1 MRKSIRN
8 KLAALI
14 FLINMAIIGIT
25 WIMAV
30 FMFKPMYYAVTQAEL
45 TSIANKIVTAI
56 EAEKGVTNRT
66 LEDISGFINGGYYG
80 IYHP

>member
-14 FLINMAIIGIT
+14 FLINMSIIGIT

-30 FMFKPMYYAVTQAEL
+30 FMFKPMYYAVTQAEI
-45 TSIANKIVTAI
+45 SSVADKIISAI
-56 EAEKGVTNRT
+56 ETE
-66 LEDISGFINGGYYG
+66 GG
-80 IYHP
+80 IT